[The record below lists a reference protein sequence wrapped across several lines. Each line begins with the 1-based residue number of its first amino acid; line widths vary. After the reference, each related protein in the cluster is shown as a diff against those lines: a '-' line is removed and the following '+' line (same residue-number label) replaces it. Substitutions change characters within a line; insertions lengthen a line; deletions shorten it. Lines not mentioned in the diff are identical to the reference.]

1 MGNKYGMGGICGL
14 NGGVDTGTLG
24 AMTADAIIANCVNNG
39 KVTVQGYKDGASEI
53 GGICGRNNAGTTHK
67 SMVVNCFSTAVMSYP
82 VADTVPVPVI
92 SYCGGVVGYNWENAD
107 NGKAIVSNCYYD
119 TTVKNT
125 LATAAVGSTNFQHVT
140 DTLGMTSAQMKAA
153 SGAVLDTGVADNK
166 PLVDLLNG
174 YKDGSSYPTGWKKWE
189 VADGNYPTFTAETHD
204 LTVTD
209 GTDPAIEGTKDD
221 HDNADYYWDGNDLV
235 LVFNENTVLDVSG
248 TSETESVIVASEQYA
263 TGAGV
268 VCLVNAS
275 FVDLTI
281 KAGKVAVVDGSYED
295 GSIAL
300 RNFTLIWGEIT
311 GAELTATG
319 TLTISD
325 ENHYLKTK
333 SYAGDPMT
341 SKQLLPKT
349 SGGTFTVKALEL
361 IYVPDNFDIFTSDEY
376 NLGEEI
382 VVNTPN
388 ALFYKD
394 KSVCKIGRNF
404 KLTVFST
411 TDGGATWTAVTGEDL
426 KDGLPYKVGDYKAKL
441 EAQLEAPYVAFAEDY
456 FSIVAAPAALLE
468 DAFVGKKVPANEYI
482 EVDDTTVPGT
492 CIVKLLKNITMSDDD
507 ERFVIPS
514 GKDFILD
521 LNNCTLDR
529 GLKNETSAVEKGNIF
544 TVNGKLTIR
553 DTSGTKNGKLTGATS
568 AYGAAII
575 SNGETVLESGS
586 ITDCKALSEDY
597 DTANSKF
604 GRGGAIYVPAGG
616 KFTMTGGEIKN
627 CSASVAGGAIFNCG
641 TVTITDGKIDG
652 CSVSGLDDGSGTVK
666 AKGGAVYNF
675 ATSNFTM
682 TGGEISGNTLGDV
695 ADMRGAGVYS
705 ASGANITL
713 GGTAKITGNTNGKGK
728 ANNLFLYEG
737 NTFAVSTDVPPTA
750 MNIGVNSNAEP
761 TEDSPVKLADL
772 ASDCSSFF
780 RSDLTGYSMVYTDD
794 ALYLCVKTADPCVYN
809 KKADSIEDGKV
820 YNLYLGG
827 KDAGWYTLI
836 KVDGGWKICKSA
848 EPGMVGVIRY
858 PYLAM
863 KDGKLIYTDSEN
875 ATVWTY
881 KNGAFSTTVK
891 TTQKTNG
898 YWILFFYIPGNTKTV
913 TTTYYLSTVKENEK
927 LSTCSVKA
935 ELYEEVTG
943 EHDFGYWIDGK
954 DGTHKRVCQNCGEV
968 EIEAHDYDEATHKC
982 VCGAYDPEY
991 QSLNVTATYA
1001 SKTQKQF
1008 SGFLFW
1014 GTWKSVTTY
1023 TATVKVETTGLK
1035 VKKVEVSANENCG
1048 WTKSNTYT
1056 SNEPI
1061 EKFYAR
1067 VTTSDGNTQL
1077 YLIRDG
1083 IAYPAN

>member
-1 MGNKYGMGGICGL
+1 MKIGTCANCGGTGVVAAPATHDLSVYNGDVLATEGEDYSWDGGKLTILTNDLTVTGTTENEFIWVDSTVTSLTIKDLSITAGNCPVYFVNAGELTLKGTNVLTADDECKAVESNGNLSITGDGDLTATSSGNVGIYSYGMLSISASGTIVLDSSTFGIYGKA
-14 NGGVDTGTLG
+14 GVSIASTVTDLTVYGADGDYGAITWDTVGFTLG
-24 AMTADAIIANCVNNG
+24 NGLTMTA
-39 KVTVQGYKDGASEI
+39 S
-53 GGICGRNNAGTTHK
+53 
-67 SMVVNCFSTAVMSYP
+67 
-82 VADTVPVPVI
+82 AD
-92 SYCGGVVGYNWENAD
+92 Y
-107 NGKAIVSNCYYD
+107 
-119 TTVKNT
+119 
-125 LATAAVGSTNFQHVT
+125 
-140 DTLGMTSAQMKAA
+140 KAA
-153 SGAVLDTGVADNK
+153 TITGESTVDGDHFTTTGEAVAKSIKIVPA
-166 PLVDLLNG
+166 V
-174 YKDGSSYPTGWKKWE
+174 
-189 VADGNYPTFTAETHD
+189 THD
-204 LTVTD
+204 LTVKD
-209 GTDPAIEGTKDD
+209 DNGDSAVEGTKDD
-221 HDNADYYWDGNDLV
+221 HENADYYWDGNDLV

-263 TGAGV
+263 TGDGV

-300 RNFTLIWGEIT
+300 RNFTLIWGEIY

-319 TLTISD
+319 TISISD
-325 ENHYLKTK
+325 ADHYLSVKN
-333 SYAGDPMT
+333 YGGDPAT
-341 SKQLLPKT
+341 DKRLVPKPDE
-349 SGGTFTVKALEL
+349 SFFRVKTLEL
-361 IYVPDNFDIFTSDEY
+361 VYVPDNYNMFESDEY
-376 NLGEEI
+376 NLGREI
-382 VVNTPN
+382 DIKMPKT
-388 ALFYKD
+388 LFYKD

-411 TDGGATWTAVTGEDL
+411 TDGGATWIAVTGSDL

-441 EAQLEAPYVAFAEDY
+441 EAQFEASYVAFAEDY
-456 FSIVAAPAALLE
+456 FSIVAAPVPLLE
-468 DAFVGKKVPANEYI
+468 DAFAGKTILENEYI

-492 CIVKLLKNITMSDDD
+492 RIVKLLKNITMSDDD
-507 ERFVIPS
+507 VRFVIPS

-529 GLKNETSAVEKGNIF
+529 GLKNEDSAVEKGNLF

-604 GRGGAIYVPAGG
+604 GRGGAIYVPANG

-627 CSASVAGGAIFNCG
+627 CSATVAGGAIFNCG

-695 ADMRGAGVYS
+695 EDMRGAGVYT
-705 ASGANITL
+705 ASGAIVTL

-780 RSDLTGYSMVYTDD
+780 RSDLTGYSTVYTDD

-836 KVDGGWKICKSA
+836 KVDGGWKICQSA
-848 EPGMVGVIRY
+848 EPGMVGVIQY
-858 PYLAM
+858 PTL
-863 KDGKLIYTDSEN
+863 L
-875 ATVWTY
+875 
-881 KNGAFSTTVK
+881 
-891 TTQKTNG
+891 
-898 YWILFFYIPGNTKTV
+898 
-913 TTTYYLSTVKENEK
+913 
-927 LSTCSVKA
+927 
-935 ELYEEVTG
+935 
-943 EHDFGYWIDGK
+943 
-954 DGTHKRVCQNCGEV
+954 
-968 EIEAHDYDEATHKC
+968 
-982 VCGAYDPEY
+982 
-991 QSLNVTATYA
+991 
-1001 SKTQKQF
+1001 
-1008 SGFLFW
+1008 
-1014 GTWKSVTTY
+1014 
-1023 TATVKVETTGLK
+1023 
-1035 VKKVEVSANENCG
+1035 
-1048 WTKSNTYT
+1048 
-1056 SNEPI
+1056 
-1061 EKFYAR
+1061 
-1067 VTTSDGNTQL
+1067 
-1077 YLIRDG
+1077 
-1083 IAYPAN
+1083 